1 MEIKNPERLGKR
13 EKADERKLAF
23 SSSKQ
28 QDSSEVN
35 VSNKKSKST
44 VQAKDLEYAQVIEI
58 EDPDKETVQ

>member
-1 MEIKNPERLGKR
+1 MK
-13 EKADERKLAF
+13 RKLAF